1 MADFEIKERYDL
13 SDFRRIMEV
22 LRAPGGSP
30 WDAAQTHESIRRN
43 VIEEAYELAQAID
56 NKDEENLKEELGDLL
71 MQVIF
76 HARMEEERGGFD
88 LDDVADTAVKKLVF
102 RHPHVFGE
110 NKASDAGEALDRW
123 EAVKRIEKGQDTV
136 ATSMDDVA
144 ETLPALWRA
153 EKIQK
158 KAAKVGFDWPEV
170 SGAIDKLRE
179 ETVEL
184 CAAIERDDAD
194 NMEEELG
201 DILFSAVNAA
211 RFMKVDPEQALHR
224 ACGKFI
230 RRFRALEQAAFAGGR
245 ELSEMTLEEMEALYQ
260 RCAKGAEEEE
270 ISSKGTENA

>member
-22 LRAPGGSP
+22 LRAPGGCP

-56 NKDEENLKEELGDLL
+56 KKDGENLKEELGDLL

-76 HARMEEERGGFD
+76 HARMEEETGGFN

-123 EAVKRIEKGQDTV
+123 EAVKRIEKSQDTV
-136 ATSMDDVA
+136 AASMDGVA

-179 ETVEL
+179 EMQEL
-184 CAAIERDDAD
+184 CAAIETGDAD

-211 RFMKVDPEQALHR
+211 RFLKVDPEQALHR
-224 ACGKFI
+224 ACEKFI
-230 RRFRALEQAAFAGGR
+230 RRFKALEQAASGQGR
-245 ELSEMTLEEMEALYQ
+245 ELSEMSLEEMETLYQ
-260 RCAKGAEEEE
+260 RSAKRAGEEG
-270 ISSKGTENA
+270 ISSNGTENA